1 MKNLITT
8 IFLIGIL
15 SVFLIFI
22 SETEKTKEV
31 LEVYTPTKI
40 GIDIDKN
47 KTISNEEIFCIEG
60 VESFSLEPSEE
71 FYNNNSKQ
79 YNLTNEDFNSEI
91 KEGMVLVDFYADWC
105 GPCRM
110 LSPVIEELAREL
122 PDLKV
127 IKVNVDEREDIA
139 KMFGVMSIPTLI
151 LFRDGQMNKKQVG
164 FIPKEVLMRWFN

>member
-1 MKNLITT
+1 MIKH
-8 IFLIGIL
+8 
-15 SVFLIFI
+15 
-22 SETEKTKEV
+22 
-31 LEVYTPTKI
+31 
-40 GIDIDKN
+40 
-47 KTISNEEIFCIEG
+47 
-60 VESFSLEPSEE
+60 
-71 FYNNNSKQ
+71 
-79 YNLTNEDFNSEI
+79 LTNEDFNSEI

-110 LSPVIEELAREL
+110 LSPVIEEVAREL

-164 FIPKEVLMRWFN
+164 FMPKEVLMRWFN

>member
-1 MKNLITT
+1 MIKH
-8 IFLIGIL
+8 
-15 SVFLIFI
+15 
-22 SETEKTKEV
+22 
-31 LEVYTPTKI
+31 
-40 GIDIDKN
+40 
-47 KTISNEEIFCIEG
+47 
-60 VESFSLEPSEE
+60 
-71 FYNNNSKQ
+71 
-79 YNLTNEDFNSEI
+79 LTNEDFNSEI

-127 IKVNVDEREDIA
+127 IKVNVDEREDVA